1 MRASSVIGIAVA
13 SALAGFAPAQTV
25 VTFDKGPE
33 GWSINGFDEPTPTGG
48 NPGARLHWDDFID
61 NFWVELRNDS
71 NPAFIGDYTARGPV
85 TLSVDV
91 QVNYIRFFGT
101 DVSRDLVLEL
111 RDYDNAGKYPWV
123 SVWTVLG
130 NLEGGMDWTTF
141 SATIKD
147 PNSEELP
154 DGWGGTGDE
163 NEFGEPRLPANR
175 SFRDVLESVDQIVFT
190 TATPGYF
197 YGFTNF
203 NLSVDNVSVLPVGDC
218 AADFDGDGF
227 VTGIDYDLYVQAFEG
242 GDMSADFDGDGF
254 LTGIDFDLYVLAYEK
269 GC

>member
-1 MRASSVIGIAVA
+1 MVNRFVFGAAAAIAAAGMA
-13 SALAGFAPAQTV
+13 SAQSV
-25 VTFDKGPE
+25 VTFDNGPE
-33 GWSINGFDEPTPTGG
+33 GWSINGWDTPTAEGG

-61 NFWVELRNDS
+61 NFFVELRNDS

-91 QVNYIRFFGT
+91 QVNYIRFFGS

-111 RDYDNAGKYPWV
+111 RDYDNAGNYPWV
-123 SVWTVLG
+123 SVWTTIGTLQ
-130 NLEGGMDWTTF
+130 GGMDWTTL
-141 SATIKD
+141 SATIED
-147 PNSEELP
+147 PTSEALP
-154 DGWGGTGDE
+154 PGWGGTGDE

-175 SFRDVLESVDQIVFT
+175 SFRDVLASVDQIVFT

-203 NLSVDNVSVLPVGDC
+203 NYSVDNVSIRPVESC

-227 VTGIDYDLYVQAFEG
+227 VTGIDFDLYVIAFEG
-242 GDMSADFDGDGF
+242 GDMAADFDGDGF
-254 LTGIDFDLYVLAYEK
+254 LTGIDFDLYVAAYEA